1 MKNTTLLLFIVIF
14 VAGGAFFAF
23 TSAEKTDTAVQQTN
37 QAQGDTQKITLS
49 EKNFNYYPDT
59 ITVQA
64 GKPVE
69 ITLDSSINGCLRS
82 LAIPDLG
89 IAKYARTAAEKI
101 VFTPTKKGTFKFSC
115 SMGMGFGT
123 LVVQ

>member
-1 MKNTTLLLFIVIF
+1 MKNTTLLLLIVVF
-14 VAGGAFFAF
+14 VTAGAFFAF
-23 TSAEKTDTAVQQTN
+23 TSAEKTGAVLQN
-37 QAQGDTQKITLS
+37 PSINNGEAQKITLS

-69 ITLDSSINGCLRS
+69 ITLDSSIKGCLRS
-82 LAIPDLG
+82 FAIRDLG
-89 IAKYARTAAEKI
+89 IAQYARTAAEKI
-101 VFTPTKKGTFKFSC
+101 VFTPMKEGIFKFSC
-115 SMGMGFGT
+115 SMGMGFGK